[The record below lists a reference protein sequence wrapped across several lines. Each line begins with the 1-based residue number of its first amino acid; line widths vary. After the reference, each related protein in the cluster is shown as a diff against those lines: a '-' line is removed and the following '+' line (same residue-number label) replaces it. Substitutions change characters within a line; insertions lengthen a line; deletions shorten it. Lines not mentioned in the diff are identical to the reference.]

1 MKLKIALLSHWY
13 MPCQGSVTTL
23 NVRDKW
29 YDDWNIRGLS
39 NLFNDRRKLNAII
52 NTSELVN
59 LTNVKLSK
67 RGVWVKDN
75 SEIFNKLLFI
85 FSILHK

>member
-1 MKLKIALLSHWY
+1 MMIEILEI
-13 MPCQGSVTTL
+13 CQ
-23 NVRDKW
+23 
-29 YDDWNIRGLS
+29 II
-39 NLFNDRRKLNAII
+39 FNDRRKLNAII

-59 LTNVKLSK
+59 VTNVNLPK

-75 SEIFNKLLFI
+75 SDIFNKLLFI

>member
-1 MKLKIALLSHWY
+1 

-23 NVRDKW
+23 NVSGKW

-39 NLFNDRRKLNAII
+39 NLFNDGRKLNAII

-59 LTNVKLSK
+59 LTNVKLPK

-75 SEIFNKLLFI
+75 SETFNKLLFI

>member
-1 MKLKIALLSHWY
+1 
-13 MPCQGSVTTL
+13 MPFQGSVTKCKRINDMMIEIL
-23 NVRDKW
+23 E
-29 YDDWNIRGLS
+29 ICQII
-39 NLFNDRRKLNAII
+39 FNDRRKLNAII

-59 LTNVKLSK
+59 VTNVNLPK

-75 SEIFNKLLFI
+75 SDIFNKLLFI